1 MNWKS
6 KLYQVGEF
14 LTLLFIF
21 FVFTVFMIVGNA

>member
-6 KLYQVGEF
+6 KLYHVGEF

-21 FVFTVFMIVGNA
+21 FVFTLLLVAGSV

>member
-6 KLYQVGEF
+6 KLYHVGEF